1 MLTSMDLKGLAY
13 LFMGGDGVREEGSW
27 AQRQRREWS
36 HLVRYRPRGG
46 TDDWGSSLYQAPKDG
61 QILWRLH
68 NSDKG
73 QKGNKGHSEN
83 VEDLKVNNIFNN
95 RETPKLLLFHKPDG
109 MLGEAGK
116 LGHKDIYVLV
126 QLIEEMAPE
135 LEAEHNLKQYWLVQ
149 VNWPLPSPCSS
160 WEKASKWW
168 GITTSSELTLQC
180 LSTSL
185 LSSAPPGTPDITLL
199 EASSMWELK
208 STG

>member
-1 MLTSMDLKGLAY
+1 MSTEAEKGVKPSGCRDTGH
-13 LFMGGDGVREEGSW
+13 FV
-27 AQRQRREWS
+27 
-36 HLVRYRPRGG
+36 G
-46 TDDWGSSLYQAPKDG
+46 TDDWGSSPIKPPKTAKFSEDY
-61 QILWRLH
+61 ITLTK
-68 NSDKG
+68 DK
-73 QKGNKGHSEN
+73 KGNKGHSEN

-160 WEKASKWW
+160 
-168 GITTSSELTLQC
+168 
-180 LSTSL
+180 
-185 LSSAPPGTPDITLL
+185 
-199 EASSMWELK
+199 
-208 STG
+208 